1 MQKNKSKD
9 GSLKLD
15 FSQVK
20 DQLGVGKILQL
31 SDGRVGTLDGLV
43 KLDEEW
49 HVYLATKDNNILAPL
64 SECSFPE
71 NSTNFSFGIDLNDNL
86 DLEMKVILDFLNN
99 PLDFLSDSLDFPDY
113 LDTYQDSSKET
124 CADLG
129 SPGLNLFHMVTGMT
143 SELPEILDAAD
154 SKEDLSDEL
163 SDCMFYLA
171 NYLSFRGKAFGHF
184 EQGFNSPKA
193 PREFITDYLNLTYD
207 VCELTDLVKKHCAYG
222 KEIPTDRENEIVSN
236 IVVSVGSI
244 MENNGIDYKTS
255 LENNIKKLQ
264 KRFSGQKFDK
274 NAAINKNE
282 KLEKDITNNV

>member
-1 MQKNKSKD
+1 MQKNKSKN
-9 GSLKLD
+9 GSVKLD
-15 FSQVK
+15 FSQAK
-20 DQLGVGKILQL
+20 NHLGVDKIVQLPNGK
-31 SDGRVGTLDGLV
+31 VGALEGLV

-64 SECSFPE
+64 SACSFPE
-71 NSTNFSFGIDLNDNL
+71 YSTNFSFGIDLNDNL
-86 DLEMKVILDFLNN
+86 DLEMEVLLDFLNN
-99 PLDFLSDSLDFPDY
+99 SLDFPDY
-113 LDTYQDSSKET
+113 LDTYQDRSKET

-129 SPGLNLFHMVTGMT
+129 SRELNLFHMVTGMT

-171 NYLSFRGKAFGHF
+171 NYLSFREKAFGHF
-184 EQGFNSPKA
+184 EQGFNSLKA

-207 VCELTDLVKKHCAYG
+207 VCQLTDLVKKHCAYG

-236 IVVSVGSI
+236 IVVSVASI
-244 MENNGIDYKTS
+244 MKNNGIDYKTS

-264 KRFSGQKFDK
+264 KRFSDKKFDK

>member
-1 MQKNKSKD
+1 MQKNKSKN
-9 GSLKLD
+9 GSVKLD

-20 DQLGVGKILQL
+20 DQLGINKIVQL
-31 SDGRVGTLDGLV
+31 PDGRVGTLDGLV

-49 HVYLATKDNNILAPL
+49 HVYLTTKGNNVLAQL
-64 SECSFPE
+64 SVCSFPE
-71 NSTNFSFGIDLNDNL
+71 YSTNFSFGIDLNDNPDQEIDDFSKGMEAL
-86 DLEMKVILDFLNN
+86 LDFING
-99 PLDFLSDSLDFPDY
+99 SLAFPDY

-129 SPGLNLFHMVTGMT
+129 SNELNLFHMVTGMT
-143 SELPEILDAAD
+143 SELPEILDASD

-171 NYLSFRGKAFGHF
+171 NYLSFREKAFGHF
-184 EQGFNSPKA
+184 EEGFNSLKA
-193 PREFITDYLNLTYD
+193 PRDFITDFLNLTYD
-207 VCELTDLVKKHCAYG
+207 VCQLTDLVKKHCAYG
-222 KEIPTDRENEIVSN
+222 KEIPDDRENEIVSN
-236 IVVSVGSI
+236 IVVSVASI
-244 MENNGIDYKTS
+244 MENNDIDYKTS

-264 KRFSGQKFDK
+264 KRFSGKKFDK